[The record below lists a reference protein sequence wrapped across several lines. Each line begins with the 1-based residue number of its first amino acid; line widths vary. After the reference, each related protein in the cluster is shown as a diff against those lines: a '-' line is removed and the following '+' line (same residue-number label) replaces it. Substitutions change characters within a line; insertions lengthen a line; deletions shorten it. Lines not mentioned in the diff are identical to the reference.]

1 MASSSLRPGSTDNF
15 LVRQESATAAAAAAE
30 AEAVD
35 NYLPEHAN
43 FGVAYDDDD
52 RKAAATNLQSKWRGH
67 SLRRKVAATQMV
79 QKAVRGRLARKA
91 IPAMRTAQEEKD
103 AQVQAQQRQKQSR
116 EHRLKRLELE
126 LKMMESCDT
135 NAYVKFM
142 VHRQNRLAIKIQKLW
157 RMKVN
162 RRKML
167 KARGVEIE
175 VTPELEKAVR
185 KIQEVVRRSQIRWK
199 QPVYPPTP
207 ELTQQLDYRI
217 KAKLREPMPH
227 ASWENNPDWLEGE
240 ARKKFWQY
248 RASRAEQQAAK
259 QRRKVMRKDMEK
271 MINQIECTSVLE
283 ELPSVLDLTKRGL
296 LRSSQYRDANHAL
309 TMLHRG
315 VLGQQ

>member
-135 NAYVKFM
+135 NAYVKYVQRPALPM
-142 VHRQNRLAIKIQKLW
+142 RAIGALLAAGSAAPL
-157 RMKVN
+157 
-162 RRKML
+162 
-167 KARGVEIE
+167 
-175 VTPELEKAVR
+175 AVPNSLF
-185 KIQEVVRRSQIRWK
+185 VS
-199 QPVYPPTP
+199 P
-207 ELTQQLDYRI
+207 
-217 KAKLREPMPH
+217 
-227 ASWENNPDWLEGE
+227 SS
-240 ARKKFWQY
+240 
-248 RASRAEQQAAK
+248 SRCL
-259 QRRKVMRKDMEK
+259 
-271 MINQIECTSVLE
+271 CTA
-283 ELPSVLDLTKRGL
+283 TI
-296 LRSSQYRDANHAL
+296 
-309 TMLHRG
+309 
-315 VLGQQ
+315 